1 VWHRT
6 HASLVYRTCM
16 YFQLTGHGCA
26 QVRAMNYVIDSGM
39 VREMVLT
46 A

>member
-1 VWHRT
+1 MAKNSYKPGIQNMHVLS
-6 HASLVYRTCM
+6 ADMTC
-16 YFQLTGHGCA
+16 CA